1 MPPPSA
7 LRGSARRHEDSSSS
21 FVRAPGLTAAETSE
35 RLGALLARA
44 LENLAK
50 DQPLAHPTVTVDRL
64 MRWHR
69 AVFGPLFAREAG
81 RPRHSYE
88 EVVFS
93 NLYTDETGEEYQRV
107 FHGSPGKNIKA
118 RLETACGA
126 FVSVQ
131 QRHAAGTAELP
142 LLALGLAELMAEILR
157 IHPFLD
163 GNHRI
168 TLLAMQA
175 VIRDVTGTIV
185 VIPDNDGLGGD
196 LELALLGPG
205 YAEPLAERI
214 VHVLTSAA

>member
-1 MPPPSA
+1 
-7 LRGSARRHEDSSSS
+7 
-21 FVRAPGLTAAETSE
+21 
-35 RLGALLARA
+35 
-44 LENLAK
+44 
-50 DQPLAHPTVTVDRL
+50 
-64 MRWHR
+64 
-69 AVFGPLFAREAG
+69 
-81 RPRHSYE
+81 
-88 EVVFS
+88 VFS
-93 NLYTDETGEEYQRV
+93 NLYTDETGEQYQRV
-107 FHGSPGKNIKA
+107 FHGSPGENIKA

-126 FVSVQ
+126 FASVQ

-142 LLALGLAELMAEILR
+142 LLALGLGELMAEILR

-185 VIPDNDGLGGD
+185 VIPDNDGLGAD

-214 VHVLTSAA
+214 GHVLTSVA